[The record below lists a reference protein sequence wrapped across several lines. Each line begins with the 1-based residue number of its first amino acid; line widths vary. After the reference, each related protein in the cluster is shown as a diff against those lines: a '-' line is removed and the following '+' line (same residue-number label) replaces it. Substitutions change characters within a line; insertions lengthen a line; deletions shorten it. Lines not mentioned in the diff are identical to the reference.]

1 VTVQVA
7 LYPHVPAEPELADD
21 VLTGQD

>member
-1 VTVQVA
+1 VTGQVA

-21 VLTGQD
+21 VLAGQD